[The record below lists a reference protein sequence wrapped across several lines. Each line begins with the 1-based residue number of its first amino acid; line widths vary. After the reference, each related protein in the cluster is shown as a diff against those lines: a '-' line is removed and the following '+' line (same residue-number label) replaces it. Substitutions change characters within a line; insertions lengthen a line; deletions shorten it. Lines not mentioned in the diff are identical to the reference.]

1 MFVRF
6 GWSPFLNTPMTT
18 STHPIFW
25 LHHADQRLGLLP
37 SLGGGVAAWQLNR
50 NNDKLDL
57 WRPWAGST
65 DRYTL
70 ASFPLVPWSNRISAG
85 GFEFDGV
92 FYPMATNRDGEPY
105 PIHGDGWLQR
115 WTLNQPQENTVEMT
129 LDSQAFDGNP
139 YVYTAL
145 QRFELLKGGM
155 DQTLKVTHTGI
166 QPLPYGLGQHP
177 FFPRSADTR
186 LTTSVQG
193 VWLSGHDSLP
203 AKHTAEL
210 PDGWDPRGGMSV
222 NGSLI
227 DNAYTGWS
235 GQARI
240 DWPDRQLALT
250 IQVPDILARGQTDG
264 VCLLYRSPVISAF
277 CFEPVTHP
285 IDAFHIPGLP
295 GLRLL
300 RTGESLMLK
309 VQWRFADTAPTAS
322 SILASAKTAD

>member
-1 MFVRF
+1 
-6 GWSPFLNTPMTT
+6 MTT
-18 STHPIFW
+18 STHPIYW

-37 SLGGGVAAWQLNR
+37 SLGGGVATWQLNR

-92 FYPMATNRDGEPY
+92 FYPMAPNRDGEPY

-115 WTLNQPQENTVEMT
+115 WRLNQPQENTVEMW

-139 YVYTAL
+139 YVYSAL
-145 QRFELLKGGM
+145 QRFELFKGGM
-155 DQTLKVTHTGI
+155 DQTLTVTHNGI

-203 AKHTAEL
+203 AEHTAEL
-210 PDGWDPRGGMSV
+210 PDGWDPRGGMNV

-240 DWPDRQLALT
+240 DWPDHQLALT
-250 IQVPDILARGQTDG
+250 IQVPDILARGQANG
-264 VCLLYRSPVISAF
+264 LCLLYRSPVISAF

-285 IDAFHIPGLP
+285 IDAFHLPGRP
-295 GLRLL
+295 GLRVL

-322 SILASAKTAD
+322 SITARCQYG

>member
-1 MFVRF
+1 
-6 GWSPFLNTPMTT
+6 MTT

-92 FYPMATNRDGEPY
+92 FYPMAPNRDGEPY